1 MKTLFTL
8 LWKDIRRTRHNPGPL
23 LINLALPFLITA
35 LLGLAFG
42 GSSSGKG
49 LGTIKLG
56 IVDEDDSSISHF
68 FRRVLQQEK
77 GNNFLEPRLLSRA
90 DAMAQIK
97 ENQIS
102 TVIILPKDFAK
113 DYLNGKTN
121 LHIQLIKNPAQ
132 SFHPAI
138 VEELL
143 GVLVEGMN
151 ALSLNLGGDMSS
163 WADVFKKDE
172 MPDFLKMSELYA
184 KLDERLKAV
193 KTYVSPPLVIYEKET
208 RKSAEKKEGQGFG
221 DVFAYVLPGLASMF
235 LLFIADSAIRDL
247 YREIKAR
254 TLDRYRTLRVGLL
267 EFICS
272 KVIFALLLV
281 TASGLV
287 LFLGSSLVFRFH
299 WNHLPGMVAL
309 IVGFGMFAAGALSFS
324 AAFAK
329 EEKRADVINPSLI
342 IGMSFIGGA
351 YFPANSLPPIFRD
364 HLSPLFPN
372 YWFIEGIRGVH
383 FGNLTDWTW
392 PVLKLCVVGVILMI
406 AAAALFRAQLLKGVK
421 P

>member
-1 MKTLFTL
+1 MKTLLNL
-8 LWKDIRRTRHNPGPL
+8 LWKDARRTQNNPGPL
-23 LINLALPFLITA
+23 LINLALPLLITA
-35 LLGLAFG
+35 LVGLAFG

-49 LGTIKLG
+49 LGTIKLAV
-56 IVDEDDSSISHF
+56 VDEDNSPISNF
-68 FRRVLQQEK
+68 LRRVLQQGG
-77 GNNFLEPRLLSRA
+77 GNKYIEPRLLNRA
-90 DAMAQIK
+90 DALAQIK

-102 TVIILPKDFAK
+102 AIIILPKDFAE
-113 DYLNGKTN
+113 DYLKGKTN
-121 LHIQLIKNPAQ
+121 LHLQLIKNPAQ

-151 ALSLNLGGDMSS
+151 ALSQNLGGDMAQ
-163 WADVFKKDE
+163 WTEVFKTNE
-172 MPDFLKMSELYA
+172 MPDFLKLSQIYS
-184 KLDERLKAV
+184 KLGERMKAV
-193 KTYVSPPLVIYEKET
+193 KGYVSPPLVIYEKET
-208 RKSAEKKEGQGFG
+208 RVAGEAKQNQNFG
-221 DVFAYVLPGLASMF
+221 DVFAYILPGMASMF

-254 TLDRYRTLRVGLL
+254 TLDRYRTLRVGLT
-267 EFICS
+267 EFVGS

-281 TASGLV
+281 TVSGFV

-299 WNHLPGMVAL
+299 WNHLPGVVAL
-309 IVGFGMFAAGALSFS
+309 IAGFGVFAAGALSFS
-324 AAFAK
+324 AAFART
-329 EEKRADVINPSLI
+329 EKLADVINPSLI

-383 FGNLTDWTW
+383 FGNLADWTW
-392 PVLKLCVVGVILMI
+392 PVLKLCVVGLILMV
-406 AAAALFRAQLLKGVK
+406 AAATLFRAQLLKGVK

>member
-1 MKTLFTL
+1 MKTLLNL
-8 LWKDIRRTRHNPGPL
+8 LWKDLRRTRNNPGPL
-23 LINLALPFLITA
+23 LINLALPFVITA

-42 GSSSGKG
+42 GSSSNKS

-56 IVDEDDSSISHF
+56 IVDEDDSSISKF
-68 FRRVLQQEK
+68 FRRALQQNE
-77 GNNFLEPRLLSRA
+77 GNKFLEPRVLSRT
-90 DAMAQIK
+90 DALAQIK

-102 TVIILPKDFAK
+102 AAIILPKDFVK
-113 DYLNGKTN
+113 DFLNGKTN

-138 VEELL
+138 VEEML

-151 ALSLNLGGDMSS
+151 ALSQNLGGDMAS
-163 WADVFKKDE
+163 WADVFKQDQ
-172 MPDFLKMSELYA
+172 MPDFLKMSQLYA

-193 KTYVSPPLVIYEKET
+193 KNYVSPPLVVYEKET
-208 RKSAEKKEGQGFG
+208 RKSAEKKQGQGFG

-267 EFICS
+267 EFVIS
-272 KVIFALLLV
+272 KVVFALTLV
-281 TASGLV
+281 VTSGVV

-299 WNHLPGMVAL
+299 WNHLPGIVAL
-309 IVGFGMFAAGALSFS
+309 NVGFGMFAAGALAFS

-351 YFPANSLPPIFRD
+351 YFPARNLPPIFRD

-383 FGNLTDWTW
+383 FGELADWTE
-392 PVLKLCVVGVILMI
+392 PMLKLCVVGVILMF
-406 AAAALFRAQLLKGVK
+406 AAAAMFRAQLLKGVK
-421 P
+421 A